1 MRNFVGYAE
10 NENFKVG
17 CTGQTTYVYDKDG
30 NEIARFKKDILY
42 GYRPM
47 FQPNSNIVVVKSTM
61 GRMAIYNLDTLTIV
75 KKFRFVPTGEEGGQD
90 HGMCFSKD
98 GKLFYNIENR
108 VGLQTCL
115 AIYDTQNFD
124 LVKSLFKNNKK
135 QSLQFIECDEE
146 SGNIYI
152 LGYMRDDNGIL
163 HQPFVAQFENDE
175 IINKTDISRKEY
187 EYVHGYKSLEKY
199 GFTKNA
205 KEWSALSRHYGY
217 DLTDI
222 EKKKIR
228 LADYIK

>member
-30 NEIARFKKDILY
+30 NELARFKKDILY

-47 FQPNSNIVVVKSTM
+47 FRPNSNIVVVKSTM
-61 GRMAIYNLDTLTIV
+61 DRIAVYNLDTLTLV
-75 KKFRFVPTGEEGGQD
+75 KKFRFVPNGEEGAQD
-90 HGMCFSKD
+90 HGMCFSKE
-98 GKLFYNIENR
+98 GELFYNIENR

-115 AIYDTQNFD
+115 AIYNTENFE
-124 LVKSLFKNNKK
+124 LIKRIFENNEK
-135 QSLQFIECDEE
+135 QSLQYIECDEE
-146 SGNIYI
+146 RGNIYI
-152 LGYMRDDNGIL
+152 LGYMRDDEGIY
-163 HQPFVAQFENDE
+163 HQPFVAQFKDDK
-175 IINKTDISRKEY
+175 IINRTDISHDEY
-187 EYVHGYKSLEKY
+187 KYLHGYKRLEGY

-205 KEWSALSRHYGY
+205 KEWSSLKYHGY

-222 EKKKIR
+222 EKKKIC

>member
-1 MRNFVGYAE
+1 MRNFVGYTE

-30 NEIARFKKDILY
+30 KELARFKKDILY

-47 FQPNSNIVVVKSTM
+47 FKPNSNIIIVKSTM
-61 GRMAIYNLDTLTIV
+61 DKIAVYDLDILSLV
-75 KKFRFVPTGEEGGQD
+75 KKFRFVPTGEEGAQD

-98 GKLFYNIENR
+98 GRLFYNIENR

-115 AIYDTQNFD
+115 AIYNTENFE
-124 LVKSLFKNNKK
+124 LIRRLFENNEK

-163 HQPFVAQFENDE
+163 HQPFVAQFENDKL
-175 IINKTDISRKEY
+175 INQTNLSKEEY
-187 EYVHGYKSLEKY
+187 RYVHGYKDIEIY
-199 GFTKNA
+199 GFTQEK
-205 KEWSALSRHYGY
+205 KEWSSLKYHGY

-222 EKKKIR
+222 ENKKIR
-228 LADYIK
+228 LAEYIK